1 MRSFFFPQLY
11 VLSVDITSRYNV
23 ELNQYIYIFIPSYI
37 TILWSIFDLKKLMT
51 YLFWSSMK
59 TIIYIN

>member
-59 TIIYIN
+59 TIN